1 MRVGVLGGTF
11 DPPHLGHWLAAVDA
25 YEGLGLD
32 RLLFVPAATQPL
44 KADRR
49 TASGPDRLAM
59 VRAML
64 EGDGRFAAS
73 EVEIDRQGLSF
84 TVETLEQLG
93 RELPDAEL
101 FFLVG
106 RDVLESF
113 GRWRAPERVLALAQL
128 VVLTREGDAAG
139 SGAAAVE
146 DIARAAG
153 VRPPQYLHTRRVD
166 VSSTEIRRRVA
177 AGQSI
182 RGFVPE
188 AVDAYIV
195 RAGLYR

>member
-1 MRVGVLGGTF
+1 VRLGVLGGTF

-25 YEGLGLD
+25 FEQLALD
-32 RLLFVPAATQPL
+32 GLLFVPAATQPL
-44 KADRR
+44 KADREQ
-49 TASGPDRLAM
+49 ASPVDRLAM

-64 EGDGRFAAS
+64 DGDARFATS

-84 TVETLEQLG
+84 TVDTLAQLAG
-93 RELPDAEL
+93 EHPDAEL

-106 RDVLESF
+106 RDVLGSF
-113 GRWRAPERVLALAQL
+113 GRWRAPERVLTLAQL
-128 VVLTREGDAAG
+128 VVLTRDGDAG
-139 SGAAAVE
+139 GEGEAAVE
-146 DIARAAG
+146 ALAQSAHA
-153 VRPPQYLHTRRVD
+153 RPPRYLPTRRVD

-177 AGQSI
+177 AGQPI

>member
-25 YEGLGLD
+25 FDGLALD

-44 KADRR
+44 KADH
-49 TASGPDRLAM
+49 ASASPAHRLAM

-64 EGDGRFAAS
+64 DGDRRFAAS

-84 TVETLEQLG
+84 TVDTLGQLAG
-93 RELPDAEL
+93 EHPGAEL

-128 VVLTREGDAAG
+128 VVLTREGDAGDAG
-139 SGAAAVE
+139 AREVE
-146 DIARAAG
+146 ALARTVQA
-153 VRPPQYLHTRRVD
+153 PPPRNLPSRRVD
-166 VSSTEIRRRVA
+166 VSSTEVRRRVA

>member
-1 MRVGVLGGTF
+1 VRIGVLGGTF

-25 YEGLGLD
+25 FEGLALD

-44 KADRR
+44 KADRSS
-49 TASGPDRLAM
+49 ASPVHRLAM

-64 EGDGRFAAS
+64 DGDGRFAAS
-73 EVEIDRQGLSF
+73 QVEIDRQGLSF
-84 TVETLEQLG
+84 TVETLEQLAG
-93 RELPDAEL
+93 EYPGAEL

-113 GRWRAPERVLALAQL
+113 GRWRAPERVLAQAQL
-128 VVLTREGDAAG
+128 VVLTREGDAGGA
-139 SGAAAVE
+139 GAAEVE
-146 DIARAAG
+146 ALARAAKAALP
-153 VRPPQYLHTRRVD
+153 RYLPSRRVD
-166 VSSTEIRRRVA
+166 VSSTEVRRRVA

-195 RAGLYR
+195 RERLYR